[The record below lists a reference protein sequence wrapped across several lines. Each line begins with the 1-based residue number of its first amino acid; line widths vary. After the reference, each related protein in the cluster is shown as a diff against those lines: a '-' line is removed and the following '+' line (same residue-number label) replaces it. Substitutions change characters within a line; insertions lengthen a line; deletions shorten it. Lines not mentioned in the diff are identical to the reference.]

1 VKKNTYSCP
10 TCHSL
15 DVVKNGKTRHGKQNH
30 KCCVCS
36 RQFSGRNA
44 MTTEPLTEA
53 LLLERLMQERLS
65 MRAIA
70 RILCLSLG
78 MAYKRI
84 TEVLHPFGDWFE
96 MVQSADYE
104 HFSSLSIE
112 VDELWTFVD
121 NKKNKTWVWLARCRE
136 TSQFVGLAVGDRS
149 GKTGEILWASIPEN
163 IRVKSHFYSDYWEAY
178 TTFIPK
184 EQHTQSKAE
193 TMFIERSNN
202 ALRQR
207 IGRLVRKTASFSRCL
222 VNLENQIKFFI
233 FHYNKKYNF
242 LLEISDT

>member
-1 VKKNTYSCP
+1 MNKNTYTCP
-10 TCHSL
+10 SCHSFE
-15 DVVKNGKTRHGKQNH
+15 VVKNGFTRHGQQNH
-30 KCCVCS
+30 KCCVCG

-44 MTTEPLTEA
+44 TVPQVLTEA
-53 LLLERLMQERLS
+53 VLLERLMQERLS

-84 TEVLHPFGDWFE
+84 TEVLNPFGDWFE
-96 MVQSADYE
+96 MMKSSDYE
-104 HFSSLSIE
+104 HFKILSIE

-121 NKKNKTWVWLARCRE
+121 SKQNKVWVWLARCRE

-149 GKTGEILWASIPEN
+149 AKTGQILWASIPEN
-163 IRVKSHFYSDYWEAY
+163 IREKAHFYSDYWEAY

-207 IGRLVRKTASFSRCL
+207 IGRLVRKTASFSRCI

-233 FHYNKKYNF
+233 FHYNKKYDF
-242 LLEISDT
+242 LLKIPDP